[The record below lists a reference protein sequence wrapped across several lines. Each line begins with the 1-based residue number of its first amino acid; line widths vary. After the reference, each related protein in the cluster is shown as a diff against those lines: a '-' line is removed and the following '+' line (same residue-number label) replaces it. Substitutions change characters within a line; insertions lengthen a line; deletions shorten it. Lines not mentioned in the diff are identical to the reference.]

1 MRSLV
6 LIAALV
12 VSACGLSA
20 AFEPPPLQQQSDR
33 KLCKAFYFASGA
45 RAEEI
50 KDEIVKRGLIPQ
62 SQWTDVAQGALATG
76 AGECAL
82 FAALGEPL
90 SESRTIKRSGTIV
103 TYTYGNL
110 GRRVVTVEDGA
121 ITSIIEY

>member
-1 MRSLV
+1 MKSLV
-6 LIAALV
+6 LIAALAL
-12 VSACGLSA
+12 SACGLSA
-20 AFEPPPLQQQSDR
+20 AMEPPLLQQQSDR
-33 KLCKAFYFASGA
+33 KLCKAYYFTSGA

-50 KDEIVKRGLIPQ
+50 KDEIVRRGLI
-62 SQWTDVAQGALATG
+62 SEAQWTDVAQGALATG

-90 SESRTIKRSGTIV
+90 SERTTTKRSGTV
-103 TYTYGNL
+103 TTYTYGNL